1 MNGVKYVLLIIIL
14 LCSCGTPRNIESN
27 RQEDFDVS
35 KVAMHKLKFDAA
47 SDFDFGSTK
56 IQEIVFKRIEY
67 FPPDT
72 SGQSKIKSEE
82 QMTITQKHDVLSSK
96 NDTLEISSDSTIVED
111 THTTNVVEVIEE
123 TAKDPYRWRYILGII
138 IAITIIATVIYI
150 KVRGSKFVS
159 SISSFIKHWLKV

>member
-27 RQEDFDVS
+27 RQEDIDIS
-35 KVAMHKLKFDAA
+35 KVAMHELKFDAA
-47 SDFDFGSTK
+47 SDFDFSSTE

-72 SGQSKIKSEE
+72 SEQLKVKSEE
-82 QMTITQKHDVLSSK
+82 LITVKQKHDVCGTK
-96 NDTLEISSDSTIVED
+96 NDTLFSSSDDTIIENIKA
-111 THTTNVVEVIEE
+111 TNVVDIVEEVAE
-123 TAKDPYRWRYILGII
+123 DPYKWRYILGII

-150 KVRGSKFVS
+150 KVRGSIF
-159 SISSFIKHWLKV
+159 FI